1 MAKGKKQKK
10 SGEEVEG
17 EEEGGGGGKKKIILM
32 VVPALL
38 AIGGGAFFFLGG
50 SDDASAPTTTTTIAP
65 IEGEVITIE
74 TLTVNLVGEENRY
87 ARLGFAVVLD
97 SLADA
102 GAVESKL
109 PLLQDA
115 AIGVMVHYDSTT
127 LQSVEGQEQL
137 RQELT
142 DASIA
147 LFPDGEVLR
156 AVLTEL
162 IVQ

>member
-10 SGEEVEG
+10 TGEEVEG
-17 EEEGGGGGKKKIILM
+17 EEGGGGGKKKIILM

-38 AIGGGAFFFLGG
+38 AVGAGAFFFLGG
-50 SDDASAPTTTTTIAP
+50 SGEASAPTTTIAP
-65 IEGEVITIE
+65 IEGEVITID

-87 ARLGFAVVLD
+87 ARLGFAVILD

-102 GAVESKL
+102 GVVEAKL

-147 LFPDGEVLR
+147 LFPEGEVLR

>member
-50 SDDASAPTTTTTIAP
+50 SDDASAPTTTTIAP

>member
-1 MAKGKKQKK
+1 MAKEKKQKK
-10 SGEEVEG
+10 TGEEVEG
-17 EEEGGGGGKKKIILM
+17 EEGGGGKKKIILM
-32 VVPALL
+32 AVPALL
-38 AIGGGAFFFLGG
+38 AIGAGAFFFLGG
-50 SDDASAPTTTTTIAP
+50 SGDASAPTTTLPP
-65 IEGEVITIE
+65 IEGEIIPIE

-97 SLADA
+97 SLADV
-102 GAVESKL
+102 GVVEGKL

-147 LFPDGEVLR
+147 LFPEGEVLR